1 MNMQVAR
8 WVCLGILLVG
18 CTPKPIVKN
27 ESVVPHEPSYKQ
39 PCFVDITK
47 ESEIQFEHDPGSLGD
62 YSMPQVMGSGAALFD
77 FDGDNDLDLLL
88 ISGVRTVTPQKTTG
102 NRLYRQDPNG
112 VFTDV
117 TDSSGISDDG
127 YGMGVAIGDID
138 NDGDLDVY
146 LTRYGDDKL
155 YENRGNGQFVD
166 ITDEAGIANPQWGT
180 AASFVDY
187 DRDGWLDL
195 IVVNYV
201 DFFPGSVCED
211 GSGRRDYCGPESLK
225 GTVDR
230 LYRNMGKKDDAS
242 HVHFQ
247 DATIAS
253 GIARRIGK
261 GLGVLC
267 RDFDGDG
274 KMDIFV
280 ANDGEENTLWVQ
292 HENGVFSN
300 EAILR
305 GLALNRYGEAEANM
319 GVAADDF
326 NRDGW
331 SDLFVTHLRDESNS
345 LFHAS
350 QFGQFS
356 DQTVASGL
364 AITSLPFTGFGV
376 AAADFDH
383 DGDTDLAVA
392 NGGVKRG
399 MPAASKDVDDFWQDY
414 AQRNEFYLNDGAGRF
429 QSLVPLGGS
438 DFARRI
444 EVSRALVKGDIDND
458 GDIDLLVTNCGGK
471 ARLYRNDFP
480 KLGAWLSVTAIDATL
495 NRAAIGAQIQ
505 VQVGSKLFVRELNP
519 SSGYL
524 SANDLRVHFG
534 LGETKKYDAIRVFW
548 PDGSMQ
554 VEEFPGGAIDQSITI
569 IRRTGRI
576 LKGTS
581 Q

>member
-1 MNMQVAR
+1 MQMAR

-27 ESVVPHEPSYKQ
+27 ESVAPHEPSYKL

-47 ESEIQFEHDPGSLGD
+47 ESGIQFEHDPGSLGD

-88 ISGVRTVTPQKTTG
+88 ISGVRTVTSQKTTG

-127 YGMGVAIGDID
+127 YGMGAAIGDID

-180 AASFVDY
+180 AASFFDY

-230 LYRNMGKKDDAS
+230 LYRNLGKKGDAS

-247 DATIAS
+247 DATITS

-280 ANDGEENTLWVQ
+280 ANDGEENMLWVQ

-319 GVAADDF
+319 GVVADDF

-399 MPAASKDVDDFWQDY
+399 MPAASKDVGDFWQDY
-414 AQRNEFYLNDGAGRF
+414 AQRNEFYLNDGAGHF

-480 KLGAWLSVTAIDATL
+480 KLGAWLSVTAIDAAL

-576 LKGTS
+576 LKGTP